1 MGALGVLQEAQQAS
15 LNGLMQR
22 YHMAEQQRQ
31 MQRQQAMQQQM
42 GQASSSAG
50 SMFMQSSQHLPG
62 GQLSGAQKLQQIE
75 WGCCRLICTLY
86 DPS

>member
-1 MGALGVLQEAQQAS
+1 MSLLCREHDLVTGAVGVLQEAQQAS

-22 YHMAEQQRQ
+22 YHMADQQRQ

-62 GQLSGAQKLQQIE
+62 GQMSGELMLQRNN
-75 WGCCRLICTLY
+75 WG
-86 DPS
+86 